1 VAAVKFL
8 ADLELYRK
16 DGDECPRCAAR
27 KAEGPAARER
37 VNELIARLVESAV
50 RDVFGTQDGASVR
63 ESHDSQALRLVRE
76 AVMRGLDGR
85 EGAFTD
91 AVETAVD
98 RVLDAISNGLV
109 VGPPVDEDR
118 AADIFRA
125 LEESGLIAGRERIEQ
140 LAARRAEEMTRIFR
154 EEHGL
159 PAPPPI
165 AA

>member
-1 VAAVKFL
+1 M
-8 ADLELYRK
+8 
-16 DGDECPRCAAR
+16 

-50 RDVFGTQDGASVR
+50 RDVFGTHRTEALRDGAPVR
-63 ESHDSQALRLVRE
+63 ESHDSQAMRIVRE

-98 RVLDAISNGLV
+98 RVLDAISSGLV

-118 AADIFRA
+118 AADVFRA
-125 LEESGLIAGRERIEQ
+125 LEDLGLVAGRGRIEQ
-140 LAARRAEEMTRIFR
+140 LAQQRAEEMTRAFR

-159 PAPPPI
+159 PAAPV
-165 AA
+165 A